1 MKYKSRQLREA
12 ATTKARCQRMVRDM
26 DEMLKDKSLPSEMRR
41 EMESLR
47 GALRKTW
54 KELATG
60 AQLANG
66 RKGLSAKE
74 ADEVKPTEPTAPE
87 ADLTEGR
94 MSDTVIESMDY
105 VPWGVVSFAQLEA
118 ADAAQEM
125 AHELRERAA
134 QFSAMVNNILTADAD
149 TVADKPGAMRMLF
162 EEFLLIV
169 SDAFVTAAD
178 DAAMMDADAAEVEPV
193 EEVTQLAQETEPLAE
208 AWESAAVLLEEAAPE
223 SLAMLNVQIIRPG
236 WGNARD
242 NHFYPREMLERD
254 AGRFVGAKMFETDHK
269 AEEKSTRTWVSTVKE
284 IAGFTADGAPI
295 ARVVVHDPGFAERV
309 RNLSAAG
316 LLEKMEC
323 SILANG
329 QAKPFEQAG
338 RKGKV
343 VDSITE
349 VSSVDW
355 VTRAGAGGH
364 AMALAESAAGGL
376 DEGGEQFIP
385 AQPEPVSTETAEAE
399 PEPVTIHEQEPEQVT
414 EAAPDPVLLAE
425 TEVDAALAKTN
436 LPPASVLA
444 LARESYTDAAAL
456 AEAIKAEIRRIK
468 EISGSGRP
476 FALGEAAAVSSVTPT
491 RASIDAALDKI
502 NSKYFGR

>member
-1 MKYKSRQLREA
+1 MKYKTRQLREA

-87 ADLTEGR
+87 AEMTEGR

-125 AHELRERAA
+125 AHELQERAA
-134 QFSAMVNNILTADAD
+134 QLSAMVNNILTADAA
-149 TVADKPGAMRMLF
+149 TVADKPGAMRLLF

-178 DAAMMDADAAEVEPV
+178 DAAMMDTDAAEVEPM
-193 EEVTQLAQETEPLAE
+193 EEVIQLAQETEPLAE
-208 AWESAAVLLEEAAPE
+208 AWETAAVLLEEAAPE
-223 SLAMLNVQIIRPG
+223 SLAMLDVQIIRPG

-254 AGRFVGAKMFETDHK
+254 AGRFVGAKMFETDHVQ
-269 AEEKSTRTWVSTVKE
+269 AEKNTRTWVSTVKE

-316 LLEKMEC
+316 LLDKMEC

-329 QAKPFEQAG
+329 QAKPFEAGG

-343 VDSITE
+343 VETITE

-355 VTRAGAGGH
+355 VTKAGAGGH
-364 AMALAESAAGGL
+364 AMALAESEAGGVVSV
-376 DEGGEQFIP
+376 E
-385 AQPEPVSTETAEAE
+385 APEPVQDTVSVEAE
-399 PEPVTIHEQEPEQVT
+399 LPAAPIEIHEQEPAPEPVLST
-414 EAAPDPVLLAE
+414 EAVGE
-425 TEVDAALAKTN
+425 ALAKTN
-436 LPPASVLA
+436 LPAPSVVKLLA
-444 LARESYTDAAAL
+444 GQYANGAQLK
-456 AEAIKAEIRRIK
+456 EAIGEEVKRVK
-468 EISGSGRP
+468 EISGAGRP
-476 FALGEAAAVSSVTPT
+476 FGLGETAAANKQQPVSQSKVAETM
-491 RASIDAALDKI
+491 DAV
-502 NSKYFGR
+502 NSRFGIGR